1 MRRALAIALAV
12 AAVLAGGSSAATFTI
27 VSDDAASLPGWSVPN
42 APGAIIEPVALS
54 TPPAERQV
62 LSYEQLLELW
72 RAAGSTYEIPWEVL
86 ASIMQLESS
95 FGQDMGPSSAGA
107 VGWMQFLPSTW
118 RDWGVDGNGD
128 GLADPWNATDAVY
141 AAARYLA
148 ASGAHEDL
156 PGAVFSYN
164 HSQDYVDA
172 VLAGAAR
179 FAADPLGAGFGL
191 LAVQPE
197 GPTPEEL
204 EAQLAAAR
212 DRVAEISAGA
222 AELEAELERGGW
234 DLVAAEQAVADAATQ
249 AGDAFEQAQARL
261 ADATAAQA
269 AREQALGQ
277 ASEQLVQAEAE
288 VTRLE
293 QELALARA
301 QLGSGSLDGLLP
313 PAPTEAAQRVVDYA
327 LAQIGV
333 PYRWGGN
340 HGFSLEQMAS
350 SDPPLENGFD
360 CSSLIAW
367 AYAKGAGFYIGDWTV
382 AQWELGATAPGAT
395 RGNGPAQ
402 GGSDPPGGYMPGDL
416 IFFNDTDH
424 VALALGNDLFVHAPR
439 TGDVVRIA
447 RLSEYGQVWGWVR
460 YSQLSGIGGMP
471 DEGRLFTIVTD
482 PSAGADLADDEGLV
496 LFSR

>member
-1 MRRALAIALAV
+1 MKRALAI
-12 AAVLAGGSSAATFTI
+12 VLAAAATLAGSASAATFTI

-42 APGAIIEPVALS
+42 APGAIIEPAAIS

-62 LSYEQLLELW
+62 LSYEQLLALW
-72 RAAGSTYEIPWEVL
+72 RVAGSAYDIPWELL
-86 ASIMQLESS
+86 ASIMQIESS

-118 RDWGVDGNGD
+118 HDWGVDGNGD
-128 GLADPWNATDAVY
+128 GIADPWNATDAVY
-141 AAARYLA
+141 SAARYLA

-156 PGAVFSYN
+156 PRAVFAYN

-204 EAQLAAAR
+204 DAQLAVAR
-212 DRVAEISAGA
+212 ELVDEGSARL

-234 DLVAAEQAVADAATQ
+234 DVVAAEQAAAEAATQ
-249 AGDAFEQAQARL
+249 AGDAFELAQTRL
-261 ADATAAQA
+261 AELTATQE
-269 AREQALGQ
+269 AREQELALAGE
-277 ASEQLVQAEAE
+277 ALVQARAE

-313 PAPTEAAQRVVDYA
+313 PAPTEAAQGVIDFA
-327 LAQIGV
+327 LAQLGV

-340 HGFSLEQMAS
+340 HGYSLEQMS
-350 SDPPLENGFD
+350 STEPSLRNGFD

-402 GGSDPPGGYMPGDL
+402 GGGDPPGGYMAGDL

-447 RLSEYGQVWGWVR
+447 RLSAYGQVWGWVR
-460 YSQLSGIGGMP
+460 YSQLSGIGGVP

-482 PSAGADLADDEGLV
+482 PSAGADLAEDDGIV